1 VGRYRPLALPEN
13 RGNEKGF
20 DMAPSLQLTVQCR
33 IVGHA
38 SPRWKGASTESLR
51 VANNEALSRR
61 RADAVME
68 EFKPDLIKELG
79 KYRLKFLENVSY
91 ADDNQPNETAV
102 IGSEAM
108 GQRDSLLSAGGNKR
122 NDDAKYRRTDVTVRI
137 ARSTQDEIP
146 TKVERRYER
155 TTKSKFWYVS
165 VGVAGSVEAVV
176 GFGFMRI
183 KLRNWKGD
191 EASGSIATAGCGASL
206 KYSFSPYSWTEEAS
220 FTTDK
225 DVGFD
230 DFHGTRVRYTN
241 AGLVVGIGYSRSWLT
256 FWGMGRDAAS
266 LQVGGWQT
274 GAQASLDLSEGILIL
289 DTVPADYKIERY
301 DETEWNAVRSDWI
314 TEQKLPLYFDNAQ
327 WALVPDQVNQI
338 RALAAKVAKDIRAS

>member
-1 VGRYRPLALPEN
+1 
-13 RGNEKGF
+13 
-20 DMAPSLQLTVQCR
+20 MAPSLQLTVQCK

-38 SPRWKGASTESLR
+38 SPRWRGASTESLR
-51 VANNEALSRR
+51 AGNNEVLSQRR
-61 RADAVME
+61 TDAVMK
-68 EFKPDLIKELG
+68 EFKSDLAQELG
-79 KYRLKFLENVSY
+79 KYQLKFLENVSN
-91 ADDNQPNETAV
+91 ADDGQPNETAV
-102 IGSEAM
+102 MNSYAL
-108 GQRDSLLSAGGNKR
+108 GQRESLLSAGGNKK

-165 VGVAGSVEAVV
+165 VGVSGSVEAVA

-191 EASGSIATAGCGASL
+191 EASGSIATAGCGVSL
-206 KYSFSPYSWTEEAS
+206 KYSYSPKSWTEEAS

-225 DVGFD
+225 EVGFD
-230 DFHGTRVRYTN
+230 DFHGTRVRFTN
-241 AGLVVGIGYSRSWLT
+241 AGLVVGVGYSRSWLT

-274 GAQASLDLSEGILIL
+274 GAQASIDLSEGILLL

-314 TEQKLPLYFDNAQ
+314 TEQKLSLYFDDAQ
-327 WALVPDQVNQI
+327 WALVADQLNQI
-338 RALAAKVAKDIRAS
+338 RAFAAKVANDIRTS